1 MFCVFLDV
9 GDDFSDINMIFD
21 IGIVLGG
28 KDVIVGKEFGGFFI
42 MLNDVGIGG
51 VSFLLE
57 FKLRKKF
64 Y

>member
-1 MFCVFLDV
+1 MFRVFLDV

-42 MLNDVGIGG
+42 MLNDVGFNIWK
-51 VSFLLE
+51 LE
-57 FKLRKKF
+57 ALVF